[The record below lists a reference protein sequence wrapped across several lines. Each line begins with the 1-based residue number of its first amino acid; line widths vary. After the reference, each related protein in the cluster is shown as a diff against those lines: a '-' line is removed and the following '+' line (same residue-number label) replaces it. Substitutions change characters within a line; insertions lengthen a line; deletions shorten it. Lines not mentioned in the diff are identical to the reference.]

1 MPRRGYVSITIRK
14 ETWEKLQK
22 LKSYLSA
29 TTYDEL
35 VDKIYEFLI
44 KSKFEDVLQK
54 ISEIESRVTTMSR
67 DVEKIY
73 EHDKLIDSLMSEIEV
88 LKTQLSRVQAK
99 LELIEKRGI
108 TIEVYLGGE
117 DRIINSQ
124 DACDFFQD
132 SSIVY
137 YIKDVGHSLI

>member
-99 LELIEKRGI
+99 LELIEKRG
-108 TIEVYLGGE
+108 
-117 DRIINSQ
+117 R
-124 DACDFFQD
+124 
-132 SSIVY
+132 
-137 YIKDVGHSLI
+137 